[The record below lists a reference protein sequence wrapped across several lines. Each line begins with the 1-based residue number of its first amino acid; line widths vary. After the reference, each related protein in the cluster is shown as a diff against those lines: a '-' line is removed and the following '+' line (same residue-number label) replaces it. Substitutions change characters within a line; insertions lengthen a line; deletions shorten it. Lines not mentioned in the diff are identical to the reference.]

1 MFSPLEAKLYSVQVA
16 INIHGGETALVTFEG
31 CSSFQNQLL
40 CKHGP
45 PCAGCS
51 RPLRRSCTRCKWPST
66 STAGRPH
73 SSFSKVV
80 LHFKIKLLCKH
91 GPPALDVLAPG
102 GEAVLGASG
111 HQHLRRGDRTR
122 HFRRLF
128 FISKSNYF
136 VTTAPLRWLFSPLEA
151 KLYSVQVAINIHGGE
166 TALVTFEGCS
176 SFQNQITL

>member
-1 MFSPLEAKLYSVQVA
+1 MLRISELAVNVYSNIVKIMGYMQHQGIGRLSQVM
-16 INIHGGETALVTFEG
+16 NIVLFAGEL
-31 CSSFQNQLL
+31 QL
-40 CKHGP
+40 CRVRVPGQGAVHR
-45 PCAGCS
+45 A
-51 RPLRRSCTRCKWPST
+51 RT
-66 STAGRPH
+66 
-73 SSFSKVV
+73 
-80 LHFKIKLLCKH
+80 H

-111 HQHLRRGDRTR
+111 HQHPRRGDRTR

-136 VTTAPLRWLFSPLEA
+136 VSTAPLRWMFSPLEA